1 MCNKVIDVT
10 YVSALGNIMYVNDT
24 VELCECL
31 YKTKINRLYLINK
44 YFNFTYAV
52 LRRETP
58 IFLTALSQLDV
69 AVDSCLKPLNGI
81 GWLNLA

>member
-10 YVSALGNIMYVNDT
+10 YVLALGNIMYVNDT
-24 VELCECL
+24 VELCQCL

-44 YFNFTYAV
+44 YFNFTYVV

-58 IFLTALSQLDV
+58 IIPDSPFRNGCCSRQLFK
-69 AVDSCLKPLNGI
+69 ASE
-81 GWLNLA
+81 WHRLA